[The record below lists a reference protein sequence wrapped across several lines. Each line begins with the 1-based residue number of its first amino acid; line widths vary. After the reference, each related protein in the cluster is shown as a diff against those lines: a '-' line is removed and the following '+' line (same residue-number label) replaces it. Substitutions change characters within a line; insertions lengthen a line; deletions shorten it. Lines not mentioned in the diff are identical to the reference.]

1 MIGNLLKTL
10 YSVSY
15 FLQHYRGDINV
26 IFILVID
33 NQERLLALVHRHIEV
48 VMGYKNISNLDP
60 NFLITTLFYS
70 GVTMVEIRCIF
81 HQPPF
86 YMLCHLRSI
95 KSTLLWIHEK
105 TGDVSDPSLAQHLD
119 APSQWLMLL
128 HAVSHFTRT
137 HGGYSN
143 FCLPILVVQG
153 TCMSLGL
160 GKNMKQVT
168 FLFYVPYSFTLPPP
182 SLELVNCI
190 RLY

>member
-26 IFILVID
+26 IFILVTD

-48 VMGYKNISNLDP
+48 AMGYKNISNLDP

-105 TGDVSDPSLAQHLD
+105 RGDVSDPSLLSTWTLH
-119 APSQWLMLL
+119 PNGSCSSMLFL
-128 HAVSHFTRT
+128 TSP
-137 HGGYSN
+137 G
-143 FCLPILVVQG
+143 PMVVTQ
-153 TCMSLGL
+153 TSACQS
-160 GKNMKQVT
+160 
-168 FLFYVPYSFTLPPP
+168 S
-182 SLELVNCI
+182 
-190 RLY
+190 